1 MLFWHHFISCAG
13 SLPYP
18 SYVPSNKYITV
29 QPAKP
34 TNDDLVQVLED
45 VRLGYLLS
53 RFDSLDS
60 THEWSNALSLGEQQ
74 RLSFARLLLSKPSLA
89 LLDEATSAL
98 DEVNEVN
105 ITNVLHFQRVLLN
118 SFSYE
123 ENLGLLNLHHIIIAP
138 TNTSWFCLS

>member
-1 MLFWHHFISCAG
+1 M
-13 SLPYP
+13 
-18 SYVPSNKYITV
+18 TV

-105 ITNVLHFQRVLLN
+105 ITNVLHFGRVLLN

-123 ENLGLLNLHHIIIAP
+123 ENFGLLNLHHIIIAP
-138 TNTSWFCLS
+138 TNTS